1 MFVKN
6 KKNKSIVFLIVF
18 TFWVGYISVG
28 LTEFYANISK
38 LTDAQMNER
47 KNELV
52 YLQESFIPL
61 VIEENYSL
69 LTDRLNSARQLQF
82 LDFFIVQRNGEVLTW
97 YNNFDNLDG
106 INVDYKKF
114 NAVVENDHLALRTV
128 KIGDTKFTVGIF
140 QDKAKYI
147 RAMAWMMKGPILRE
161 ILLVTILLSV
171 VVYIYLKDIIDL
183 SKILASRSRE
193 KIAEIKTNSK
203 EAETILQASMGLE
216 GERVRLE
223 KLSEVYS
230 ETVGPAI
237 LHELKSGKEAPYNF
251 EATMCRVDLNG
262 YTQMFL
268 EKDNTYLITILNQYF
283 ARAREVIQRYDGLI
297 YQFVG
302 DEIVFHFKDDM
313 TPGLSTE
320 SLAAACIRDLFYEAT
335 VIENGLPEEAN
346 YYFKL
351 KGSFAHGV
359 MRFIKLDEGHA
370 MSGLPLIESVR
381 LLSLVDDK
389 SHQVLTFFQ
398 DASQNTEGL
407 LFVFDRKVNQLKGFK
422 EESMICRARDFNSIE
437 WIFESA
443 MWDRLSYFRADA
455 HMLFTLKKLRL
466 MAITRRDDD
475 LVKILHALRFH
486 KFETTLEEISKEA
499 ETTFHSFFT
508 AEQEKLLSTKVL
520 SAYVSLIGR
529 IIPKEHWTKTL
540 EDQLAKLLDH
550 DDYRVQ
556 ANTIVVLGKYGYP
569 ARKIWENMFSKN
581 NRVAADTI
589 VEVAKQQLNA
599 DVWDAL
605 HRLLSSTQASHR
617 SSGDFALE
625 SILKYYG
632 ELDPVYLKTNPFL
645 IKMQGLRK
653 PKAA

>member
-1 MFVKN
+1 MFGKN
-6 KKNKSIVFLIVF
+6 KKSILFLLVFS
-18 TFWVGYISVG
+18 FWVFYVG
-28 LTEFYANISK
+28 LTGYQFFTQASK
-38 LTDAQMNER
+38 LADREIENRRENLDYILQSSIGALVQER
-47 KNELV
+47 PES
-52 YLQESFIPL
+52 LQ
-61 VIEENYSL
+61 
-69 LTDRLNSARQLQF
+69 DRLSRARKLHLIDFYILQNA
-82 LDFFIVQRNGEVLTW
+82 DEVVFFE
-97 YNNFDNLDG
+97 NNTG
-106 INVDYKKF
+106 NVDDLNHNYKRF
-114 NAVVENDHLALRTV
+114 NEFITSDDLTFKTIKVMDFKLTAGTFS
-128 KIGDTKFTVGIF
+128 G
-140 QDKAKYI
+140 KA
-147 RAMAWMMKGPILRE
+147 E
-161 ILLVTILLSV
+161 IIWETLMIMLPLFGKDIAIVTIMLGLIGFLL
-171 VVYIYLKDIIDL
+171 LKDIIQL
-183 SKILASRSRE
+183 SKTLAGRSRGE
-193 KIAEIKTNSK
+193 IAEIKTTSK
-203 EAETILQASMGLE
+203 EAETIVQASMGLE

-313 TPGLSTE
+313 APGLSTE

-346 YYFKL
+346 HYFKL
-351 KGSFAHGV
+351 KGSFAHGL

-370 MSGLPLIESVR
+370 LSGLPLIESVR

-398 DASQNTEGL
+398 DASQDTEGL

-437 WIFESA
+437 WIFESS

-486 KFETTLEEISKEA
+486 KFETTMEEISKEA

-508 AEQEKLLSTKVL
+508 GEQEKLLSTKVL

>member
-1 MFVKN
+1 MFGKN
-6 KKNKSIVFLIVF
+6 KKSILFLLVFS
-18 TFWVGYISVG
+18 FWVFYVG
-28 LTEFYANISK
+28 LTSYQFFTQASK
-38 LTDAQMNER
+38 LADREIENRRENLDYILQSSIGALVQER
-47 KNELV
+47 PES
-52 YLQESFIPL
+52 LQ
-61 VIEENYSL
+61 
-69 LTDRLNSARQLQF
+69 DRLSRARKLHLINFYILQKG
-82 LDFFIVQRNGEVLTW
+82 DEVVFFE
-97 YNNFDNLDG
+97 NNTG
-106 INVDYKKF
+106 NVDDLNHNYKRF
-114 NAVVENDHLALRTV
+114 NEFITSNDLTFKTIKVMDFRLTAGTFS
-128 KIGDTKFTVGIF
+128 G
-140 QDKAKYI
+140 KADIIWETLIIMLPLFGKDI
-147 RAMAWMMKGPILRE
+147 AM
-161 ILLVTILLSV
+161 VTIMLGLIGFLL
-171 VVYIYLKDIIDL
+171 LKDIIQL
-183 SKILASRSRE
+183 SKTLAGRSRGE
-193 KIAEIKTNSK
+193 IAEIKTTSK

-313 TPGLSTE
+313 APGLSTE

-346 YYFKL
+346 HYFKL
-351 KGSFAHGV
+351 KGSFAHGL

-370 MSGLPLIESVR
+370 LSGLPLIESVR

-398 DASQNTEGL
+398 DASQDTEGL

-437 WIFESA
+437 WIFESS

-486 KFETTLEEISKEA
+486 KFETTMEEISKEA

-508 AEQEKLLSTKVL
+508 GEQEKLLSTKVL

-589 VEVAKQQLNA
+589 IEVAKQQLNA